1 MVDLNSE
8 KFEKLKKKTFGGL
21 IKLGDVDLYK
31 QNSA

>member
-8 KFEKLKKKTFGGL
+8 KFEKLKKTFGGL